1 MFEIEAFYSRFIG
14 MEQPPKSLMRWL
26 HLPEDKLAAVVG
38 GAVFGGWTGRIFCDP
53 RGDPEVLSGG
63 CPDQEDRGAG
73 SENGAVGTV

>member
-38 GAVFGGWTGRIFCDP
+38 GAVFEDGLGEFSAIREAL
-53 RGDPEVLSGG
+53 RKYYPEDVRN
-63 CPDQEDRGAG
+63 QEDRGAG

>member
-38 GAVFGGWTGRIFCDP
+38 GAVFEDGLGEFSAIREAL
-53 RGDPEVLSGG
+53 PEVLSGG